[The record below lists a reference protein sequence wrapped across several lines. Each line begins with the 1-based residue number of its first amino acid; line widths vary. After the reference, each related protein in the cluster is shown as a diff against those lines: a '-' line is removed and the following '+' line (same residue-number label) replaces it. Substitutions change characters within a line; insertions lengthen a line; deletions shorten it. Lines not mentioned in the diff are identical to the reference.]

1 MRLLFALAMLLAGLA
16 SPAMAQETVEIGR
29 GANDIPIMPYL
40 LQLLAVTG
48 VVAALAFFSVKFL
61 KDKAPGLGLGLNA
74 GKQVKVVDKV
84 VVDPKRMVF
93 VVNVGNRYW
102 LLAATENHV
111 TPVAELSKQDL
122 GGDFAQ
128 LLEQEKVRGEML

>member
-1 MRLLFALAMLLAGLA
+1 MRLLVTLLVGLVAFA
-16 SPAMAQETVEIGR
+16 SPALAQETLEVGR
-29 GANDIPIMPYL
+29 GANDIPILPYL

-48 VVAALAFFSVKFL
+48 MVAALAFFSVKFL
-61 KDKAPGLGLGLNA
+61 KDKAPGLGLGLNT

-93 VVNVGNRYW
+93 VVNVGDRYW
-102 LLAATENHV
+102 LLAATESHV
-111 TPVAELSKQDL
+111 TPVAELTKQDL

>member
-1 MRLLFALAMLLAGLA
+1 MRLFLTLAIGLLAFA
-16 SPAMAQETVEIGR
+16 SPAFAQETLEVGR
-29 GANDIPIMPYL
+29 AANDIPILPYL

-61 KDKAPGLGLGLNA
+61 RDKAPGLGLGLNA

-93 VVNVGNRYW
+93 VVNVGDRYW
-102 LLAATENHV
+102 LLAATESHV
-111 TPVAELSKQDL
+111 TPVAELTKQDL